1 MGTYIHGLFDSPGI
15 TRRWLKT
22 IGANHLE
29 VPEEAGFAARD
40 REYECLAD
48 HFKTHVDINA
58 IENLLTT

>member
-1 MGTYIHGLFDSPGI
+1 MGTYIHGLFDSSGI

-29 VPEEAGFAARD
+29 VPEEAGFTARD
-40 REYECLAD
+40 REYEYLAD
-48 HFKTHVDINA
+48 HFETHVDINA